1 MRGGI
6 GASQQMQMGHIDG
19 VPSTY
24 ASDDEEDE
32 NYLQDNFNSML
43 NEKDMERKYK
53 AQNVIDDQKIAVVYE
68 ALSKGVELENN
79 KLYYTMLEEYP
90 YFQKILRERKQAMNQ
105 MKKMSQ
111 MQTNM

>member
-1 MRGGI
+1 
-6 GASQQMQMGHIDG
+6 MQMGHIDG

-53 AQNVIDDQKIAVVYE
+53 A
-68 ALSKGVELENN
+68 
-79 KLYYTMLEEYP
+79 
-90 YFQKILRERKQAMNQ
+90 
-105 MKKMSQ
+105 
-111 MQTNM
+111 